1 MPSSLRNIGTHSSE
15 VDYALSHNFMVEVG
29 GVLAAG
35 FQEVSGLSKD
45 IEVVE
50 YRNGDSG
57 NKVFYRPGKVRVG
70 KITLRRGQSDDKT
83 LHEWFRKVEMGQTDR
98 RAVSIIQKDRE
109 SGELVRYNLFEA
121 WPCAWK
127 APDLNAKSD
136 AHLIEE
142 ITLVAESLEIG

>member
-1 MPSSLRNIGTHSSE
+1 MPSARKLGSHGSE
-15 VDYALSHNFMVEVG
+15 VDFALSHNFMVEVDS
-29 GVLAAG
+29 VITAG
-35 FQEVSGLSKD
+35 FQEVTGLSKE

-70 KITLRRGQSDDKT
+70 KVTLRRGQSNDKT
-83 LHEWFRKVEMGQTDR
+83 LHEWFKKVEMGETDR
-98 RAVSIIQKDRE
+98 RSMSIVQKNRVN
-109 SGELVRYNLFEA
+109 GELVRYNLFEA
-121 WPCAWK
+121 WPCSWK

-142 ITLVAESLEIG
+142 ITIVAEGLEIA